1 MASLGAGDAVKPS
14 GGPLGRFLSTRVPAG
29 LQFGA
34 GALLMAGFLVQS
46 DLVLRAAEFAV
57 LLAIV
62 RLSGRR
68 LRPLPYLVMSAGV
81 IASNLVVP
89 VGRELA
95 SVLGFAI
102 TETALKSG
110 VAKAL
115 TLVGMIAASQFSIRP
130 DLRLPGR
137 FGGLLARS
145 LLYFQ
150 RIMAERRRID
160 RRDPIGSIDAV
171 LLEVHGAGSAGRGDA
186 SRIQTT
192 AAGVFVLA
200 GVVCLTWAP
209 LAATLLLGGPPFWG
223 R

>member
-1 MASLGAGDAVKPS
+1 MRDA
-14 GGPLGRFLSTRVPAG
+14 GPLGRFLSARVPAVM
-29 LQFGA
+29 QFAA
-34 GALLMAGFLVQS
+34 GALLMAGFLAQR
-46 DLVLRAAEFAV
+46 DLVLRGVEFAV
-57 LLAIV
+57 FLLLA

-68 LRPLPYLVMSAGV
+68 LRLASYLLVTVGV
-81 IASNLVVP
+81 VAFNLVIP
-89 VGRELA
+89 VGRELF
-95 SVLGFAI
+95 SILKFPV
-102 TETALKSG
+102 TESALKSG

-160 RRDPIGSIDAV
+160 RRDVIGSIDAV
-171 LLEVHGAGSAGRGDA
+171 LLEVHGAGAVLRNDLPA
-186 SRIQTT
+186 VPVR
-192 AAGVFVLA
+192 LA
-200 GVVCLTWAP
+200 GVLVLAAITCLTLVP
-209 LAATLLLGGPPFWG
+209 LAATLIAGRAPIWG